1 MKKTNELDKKIER
14 KKSFAEKMFKKMFD
28 GKQQKAK
35 DSLFKEILT
44 QIEVCEE
51 LRKPV
56 TKAEILDWLK
66 LDNVIQVSI
75 KARTHKLAA

>member
-1 MKKTNELDKKIER
+1 MDKRIEV
-14 KKSFAEKMFKKMFD
+14 KKSFAKKNFKKMFNS
-28 GKQQKAK
+28 KQRKAK
-35 DSLFKEILT
+35 EPLLREILA

-51 LRKPV
+51 LLKPV

>member
-1 MKKTNELDKKIER
+1 
-14 KKSFAEKMFKKMFD
+14 MFKKMFD